1 MVASSSPRRH
11 LAVALIV
18 LAPLAFACRQS
29 PGPAAGTPAGSDAVA
44 LQTFDIGGDFQLQSH
59 TGQPFSLSDLRG
71 RVVLLF
77 FGYTYCPDVC
87 PTTLATM
94 AQVQRL
100 LGPDADRVTSLFV
113 SVDPER
119 DDAERL
125 REYIGHFEARTVAVT
140 GSKEQLD
147 GVVKQY
153 GAYYEKVASDSATS
167 YTVDHTSRLYLI
179 DTQGRLRYLFRY
191 GDEAKV
197 IAEGVTLALR
207 E

>member
-1 MVASSSPRRH
+1 VPSTSLRSLVA
-11 LAVALIV
+11 AALV
-18 LAPLAFACRQS
+18 VGPLAAGCRQS
-29 PGPAAGTPAGSDAVA
+29 PEPGAAQAALPDAVV
-44 LQTFDIGGDFQLQSH
+44 LQTFDFGGDFQLQSH
-59 TGQPFSLSDLRG
+59 TGQPFSLSELRG

-87 PTTLATM
+87 PTTLSTM

-125 REYIGHFEARTVAVT
+125 REYIGHFEARTIAVT
-140 GSKEQLD
+140 GSKAQLD
-147 GVVKQY
+147 AVVKQY
-153 GAYYEKVASDSATS
+153 AAYYEKVASDSATS

-179 DTQGRLRYLFRY
+179 DTRGRLRHLFRY
-191 GDEAKV
+191 GDEAAV
-197 IAEGVTLALR
+197 IAEGVRLALR

>member
-1 MVASSSPRRH
+1 MLASTSLRRRV
-11 LAVALIV
+11 AVALIA
-18 LAPLAFACRQS
+18 LAPLAAGCRQS
-29 PGPAAGTPAGSDAVA
+29 PEPAAVPAAHADALA
-44 LQTFDIGGDFQLQSH
+44 LQTFDIGGDFELQAH
-59 TGQPFSLSDLRG
+59 TGQPFKLSDLRG

-87 PTTLATM
+87 PTTLSTM

-113 SVDPER
+113 SIDPER

-125 REYIGHFEARTVAVT
+125 REYIGHFEARTIAVT

-179 DTQGRLRYLFRY
+179 DTKGRLRYLFRY
-191 GDEAKV
+191 GDEPKV